1 MYLLRIP
8 RYHLPALLLV
18 LVLALCGTVA
28 QANDIIVCK
37 ATDPTAPVPA
47 GTSFSFTLDGTT
59 HFTLLVG
66 GSCVPGSP
74 SFAEFHNVGAGDHTI
89 TEAAT
94 TGSVVSNITVSP
106 ADRLDSVDLT
116 LRTVT
121 VDAEDSP
128 TPTTVTFVNK
138 RLLNQG
144 CTPGFWK
151 QDFHFGFWVGFSPT
165 QKVSTVFSGVL
176 PALSGETLLDA
187 LQGGGGPGL
196 LGAEEILLRAAVAA
210 LLNASNGS
218 IGFPF
223 TKTAVIS
230 AVNAAIAT
238 GDRDVILALATILD
252 SANNGVGGC
261 PIGGQNP

>member
-1 MYLLRIP
+1 MYLFKIT
-8 RYHLPALLLV
+8 RYQLPTAFLV
-18 LVLALCGTVA
+18 LVLALCSSVA
-28 QANDIIVCK
+28 KANDIVVCK
-37 ATDPTAPVPA
+37 RNDPTAPVPA
-47 GTSFSFTLDGTT
+47 GTSFSFTIDGTI
-59 HFTLLVG
+59 HFSLVVG
-66 GSCVPGSP
+66 GTCA
-74 SFAEFHNVGAGDHTI
+74 SFPDIGAGPHTI

-94 TGSVVSNITVSP
+94 TGSVVSAITVSP
-106 ADRLDSVDLT
+106 SGRLVSSDLT

-121 VDAEDSP
+121 ALAVDDP

-165 QKVSTVFSGVL
+165 QTVGSVFSGVL
-176 PALSGETLLDA
+176 PSLSNETLLDA

-210 LLNASNGS
+210 LLNSSNGS
-218 IGFPF
+218 VGYPF
-223 TKTAVIS
+223 TTTAVKS

-252 SANNGVGGC
+252 NANNGVGGC